1 MHSMKG
7 ACNCSTPILREMF
20 AEFFNE
26 ECDGAEH
33 TLIETAVRPMDRV
46 FAELGNFSDCP
57 VKYRFLSTDGKTVTH
72 VVPPFQIQAF
82 QIPGRIIM
90 VTLTCAAA
98 LNQIKTLIHG
108 KPVSFQIDG
117 ASQIFHSRNNANDST
132 SPEYVIR
139 QTG

>member
-1 MHSMKG
+1 MHSMKE

-33 TLIETAVRPMDRV
+33 TLIETAIRPMDRV

-57 VKYRFLSTDGKTVTH
+57 VKYRFLRTDGKTVTH
-72 VVPPFQIQAF
+72 VVPPNQIQAF

-90 VTLTCAAA
+90 VTLTCEACACG
-98 LNQIKTLIHG
+98 HG
-108 KPVSFQIDG
+108 ITVSGNGLCEAGVFITY
-117 ASQIFHSRNNANDST
+117 IECHSCN
-132 SPEYVIR
+132 
-139 QTG
+139 